1 MCILIG
7 HPHAAL
13 RGFFAFAQAWRPS
26 LALLITHDARGT
38 ARTRRQVAGS
48 PPLPTLGGS
57 ALLTLRPQGGKMAAA
72 AAVARGAS
80 GRGGCAGGCA
90 RPRRCAARASHVYHY
105 AELAVDT
112 GVAGDMSALPRQEV
126 SIHDLTAPLRK
137 TVSCVRGRAGDAM
150 APCARP
156 RVF

>member
-1 MCILIG
+1 M
-7 HPHAAL
+7 
-13 RGFFAFAQAWRPS
+13 
-26 LALLITHDARGT
+26 
-38 ARTRRQVAGS
+38 
-48 PPLPTLGGS
+48 
-57 ALLTLRPQGGKMAAA
+57 TLRPQGGKMAAA

-80 GRGGCAGGCA
+80 GRGGCA

-112 GVAGDMSALPRQEV
+112 GVAGDLSALPRQEV
-126 SIHDLTAPLRK
+126 SIHDLTAPLRE
-137 TVSCVRGRAGDAM
+137 TVSCLRGRAGDAM